1 MKKNLL
7 LIMLAGA
14 SLLTAGIAYAGAPA
28 RVDDSPTTPTE
39 PTTPEPVQIQKVSP
53 ANGKTLKSL
62 AEVVFYLNAADALDE
77 NTDNQMMP
85 LDLTKIYITKG
96 ETTDKLEATKLGIID
111 PVYGSNYQVSAY
123 GYPVSFNAITEEGTY
138 TIHAEEGAF
147 AEASWEEGVD
157 DADGKFTAVAD
168 GKKSAAFTS
177 TFTINP
183 DYNPLAS
190 TLTLLTPATNA
201 EVGSLNHF
209 TLDFQELAY
218 GAEVEETTD
227 ESKSITISGPDE
239 SGASTAK
246 AVVGANWDNMTVKSY
261 KITFQD
267 ADDNDITF
275 TKEGQYTFTIPAG
288 YFTYDGSESPV
299 ITATVTV
306 GAPVELTVSPATG
319 STMRSIKQ
327 ITLSYNMESG
337 LYLEPNEDLLDQI
350 TLTPKNGGTT
360 GTTVTASSIGEFSE
374 AVLPVIF
381 ATPVTADGEY
391 TLSVPAG
398 FFVEK
403 EVVEYNG
410 EYISQDRANGF
421 KSAPL
426 TAEYIVSA
434 SAPTVFGGYSLE
446 PSNDQT
452 VKDIS
457 TIVISFP
464 NIPEEAASSL
474 YQAAENT
481 ISISKGTDTYA
492 GSAMKDW
499 NYEREGMK
507 FNIKFMNADE
517 EPIDAITAD
526 GDWTLTIQSGAF
538 TYDGDTN
545 ALITAVYHVDHTVG
559 VAEIEGAEDGTVT
572 VVSIDG
578 KVLLRNAPADAVN
591 GLENGLYIVNG
602 KKVLV
607 KK

>member
-1 MKKNLL
+1 MK
-7 LIMLAGA
+7 
-14 SLLTAGIAYAGAPA
+14 
-28 RVDDSPTTPTE
+28 
-39 PTTPEPVQIQKVSP
+39 
-53 ANGKTLKSL
+53 
-62 AEVVFYLNAADALDE
+62 
-77 NTDNQMMP
+77 
-85 LDLTKIYITKG
+85 
-96 ETTDKLEATKLGIID
+96 
-111 PVYGSNYQVSAY
+111 
-123 GYPVSFNAITEEGTY
+123 
-138 TIHAEEGAF
+138 
-147 AEASWEEGVD
+147 
-157 DADGKFTAVAD
+157 
-168 GKKSAAFTS
+168 
-177 TFTINP
+177 
-183 DYNPLAS
+183 
-190 TLTLLTPATNA
+190 
-201 EVGSLNHF
+201 
-209 TLDFQELAY
+209 
-218 GAEVEETTD
+218 
-227 ESKSITISGPDE
+227 
-239 SGASTAK
+239 
-246 AVVGANWDNMTVKSY
+246 
-261 KITFQD
+261 
-267 ADDNDITF
+267 
-275 TKEGQYTFTIPAG
+275 
-288 YFTYDGSESPV
+288 
-299 ITATVTV
+299 
-306 GAPVELTVSPATG
+306 
-319 STMRSIKQ
+319 SIKQ

-350 TLTPKNGGTT
+350 TLTPKSGGTAIS
-360 GTTVTASSIGEFSE
+360 ASSTGEFSE
-374 AVLPVIF
+374 AGLPVIF

-398 FFVEK
+398 FFVQK

-410 EYISQDRANGF
+410 EYISQDKANGF

-446 PSNDQT
+446 PANDQT

-499 NYEREGMK
+499 NYEGEGMK

-538 TYDGDTN
+538 SYDGDTN

-578 KVLLRNAPADAVN
+578 KVLLRNAAADAVN

>member
-14 SLLTAGIAYAGAPA
+14 SLLTAGIGYAGAPS
-28 RVDDSPTTPTE
+28 RVDSDPTE
-39 PTTPEPVQIQKVSP
+39 PTTPTTPDPVQIQSVSP

-62 AEVVFYLNAADALDE
+62 DEVVFYLNAADALDE
-77 NTDNQMMP
+77 STGNQMVP
-85 LDLTKIYITKG
+85 LDLTKIYITKA
-96 ETTDKLEATKLGIID
+96 ESTDKIEATGLGTTE
-111 PVYGSNYQVSAY
+111 PVYTNFEVTAY
-123 GYPVSFNAITEEGTY
+123 GYAISFNAISDAGTY
-138 TIHAEEGAF
+138 TIHADEGAF
-147 AEASWEEGVD
+147 VEAAWSETD
-157 DADGKFTAVAD
+157 SKYTAVAD
-168 GKKSAAFTS
+168 GNKSAAFTS

-183 DYNPLAS
+183 SYNPLA
-190 TLTLLTPATNA
+190 LNLLTPANNA
-201 EVGSLNHF
+201 ELGCLEHF

-218 GAEVEETTD
+218 GTEVEESSD
-227 ESKSITISGPDE
+227 VAKAITISGPDE

-288 YFTYDGSESPV
+288 YFTYDGNESPV

-306 GAPVELTVSPATG
+306 GAPVELTVSPTTG

-350 TLTPKNGGTT
+350 TLTPKNSGTAIS
-360 GTTVTASSIGEFSE
+360 ASSTGEFSE
-374 AVLPVIF
+374 AGLPVIF

-410 EYISQDRANGF
+410 DYISQDKANGF
-421 KSAPL
+421 KSAAL
-426 TAEYIVSA
+426 TAEYTVSA
-434 SAPTVFGGYSLE
+434 SALTMFGGYSLE
-446 PSNDQT
+446 PANDQT

-457 TIVISFP
+457 TVVISFP

-481 ISISKGTDTYA
+481 ISISNGTDTYA

-499 NYEREGMK
+499 NYEGEGMK
-507 FNIKFMNADE
+507 FNIRFMNADE
-517 EPIDAITAD
+517 EPIEAITDD

-538 TYDGDTN
+538 SYDGDSN
-545 ALITAVYHVDHTVG
+545 DLITAVYHVDHTVG
-559 VAEIEGAEDGTVT
+559 VADIEGTEDGTVT

>member
-14 SLLTAGIAYAGAPA
+14 SLLTAGIGYAGAPA
-28 RVDDSPTTPTE
+28 RVDDGPTTPTE

-62 AEVVFYLNAADALDE
+62 AEVVFILKGSDALNE
-77 NTDNQMMP
+77 TTGNQMWP
-85 LDLTKIYITKG
+85 LDLNKIYITKEGSADNKIIAKELG
-96 ETTDKLEATKLGIID
+96 EPSADYSDGYQN
-111 PVYGSNYQVSAY
+111 PNYAY
-123 GYPVSFNAITEEGTY
+123 PFSFDAITEAGTY
-138 TIHAEEGAF
+138 TIHADEGAF
-147 AEASWEEGVD
+147 VEAAWSETD
-157 DADGKFTAVAD
+157 SKYTAVAD
-168 GKKSAAFTS
+168 GNKSAAFTS

-183 DYNPLAS
+183 AYNPLS
-190 TLTLLTPATNA
+190 LTNLLPANDA
-201 EVGSLNHF
+201 EVGCLQHF

-218 GAEVEETTD
+218 GTEVEESSD
-227 ESKSITISGPDE
+227 AAKAITITGTNVGE
-239 SGASTAK
+239 NIK
-246 AVVGANWDNMTVKSY
+246 AVAGTNYYNNACKSFE
-261 KITFQD
+261 ITFQN
-267 ADDNDITF
+267 ADEETVTF
-275 TKEGQYTFTIPAG
+275 TEVGEYTLSIPAG
-288 YFTYDGSESPV
+288 YFTYDGSESPEM
-299 ITATVTV
+299 IAKVTV
-306 GAPVELTVSPATG
+306 GGPVELTVSPTTG
-319 STMRSIKQ
+319 STVKSLSQ
-327 ITLSYNMESG
+327 ITISYNMESG
-337 LYLEPNEDLLDQI
+337 LWLEPNEDLLEEI
-350 TLTPKNGGTT
+350 TLTPTAGGTAINPT
-360 GTTVTASSIGEFSE
+360 ELGEPGE
-374 AVLPVIF
+374 AGVPVIF
-381 ATPVTADGEY
+381 GTAVTADGEY

-403 EVVEYNG
+403 EMVDFNGSEMAMTKEYN
-410 EYISQDRANGF
+410 AF
-421 KSAPL
+421 KSAAL
-426 TAEYIVSA
+426 TATYTISA
-434 SAPTVFGGYSLE
+434 NAPGMFDTYTLD
-446 PSNDQT
+446 PANDKT

-457 TIVISFP
+457 TIAITFP
-464 NIPEEAASSL
+464 NIAEEAQSQL
-474 YQAAENT
+474 WGAAENT

-499 NYEREGMK
+499 NYEGEGMK

-517 EPIDAITAD
+517 EQIDAITAD

>member
-14 SLLTAGIAYAGAPA
+14 SLLTAGIGYAGAPS
-28 RVDDSPTTPTE
+28 RVDDGPTTPTE
-39 PTTPEPVQIQKVSP
+39 PTTPTPVQIYKVSP
-53 ANGKTLKSL
+53 TNGKTLKSV
-62 AEVVFYLNAADALDE
+62 AEVVFILKGSDALNE
-77 NTDNQMMP
+77 TTGNQMWP
-85 LDLTKIYITKG
+85 VDLSKIYITKG
-96 ETTDKLEATKLGIID
+96 ESTDNKIVATGIGEAGAEYSD
-111 PVYGSNYQVSAY
+111 GYQNPNFAY
-123 GYPVSFNAITEEGTY
+123 PISFDAVTEAGTY
-138 TIHAEEGAF
+138 TIHADEGAF
-147 AEASWEEGVD
+147 VEATWSETD
-157 DADGKFTAVAD
+157 SKYTAVAD
-168 GKKSAAFTS
+168 GNKSAAFTS
-177 TFTINP
+177 TFTIDP
-183 DYNPLAS
+183 DYNPLA
-190 TLTLLTPATNA
+190 LTRLTPANNA
-201 EVGSLNHF
+201 ELGCLEHF

-288 YFTYDGSESPV
+288 YFTYDGNESPV

-360 GTTVTASSIGEFSE
+360 VTASSIGEFSE
-374 AVLPVIF
+374 AGLPVIF

-398 FFVEK
+398 FFVQK

-410 EYISQDRANGF
+410 EFISQDRANGF
-421 KSAPL
+421 KSAAL

-481 ISISKGTDTYA
+481 ISISNGTDTYA

-499 NYEREGMK
+499 NYEGEGMK
-507 FNIKFMNADE
+507 FNIRFMNADE
-517 EPIDAITAD
+517 EPIEAITAD
-526 GDWTLTIQSGAF
+526 GNWTLTIQSGAF
-538 TYDGDTN
+538 TYDGDSN
-545 ALITAVYHVDHTVG
+545 DLITAVYHVDHTVG

>member
-14 SLLTAGIAYAGAPA
+14 SLLTAGIGYAGAPS
-28 RVDDSPTTPTE
+28 RVDDGPTTDPTTPT
-39 PTTPEPVQIQKVSP
+39 TPDPVQIQSVSP

-62 AEVVFYLNAADALDE
+62 DEVVFYLNVADALDE
-77 NTDNQMMP
+77 NTGNQMLP
-85 LDLTKIYITKG
+85 LDLNKIYITKA
-96 ETTDKLEATKLGIID
+96 ESTDKIEATELGIID

-123 GYPVSFNAITEEGTY
+123 GYPVSFNAITEAGTY

-157 DADGKFTAVAD
+157 DADGKYTAVAD

-183 DYNPLAS
+183 SYNPLS
-190 TLTLLTPATNA
+190 LNLLTPANYA
-201 EVGSLNHF
+201 ELGCLEHF

-218 GAEVEETTD
+218 GTEVEESSD
-227 ESKSITISGPDE
+227 AAKAITISGPDE

-288 YFTYDGSESPV
+288 YFTFDGNESPV

-306 GAPVELTVSPATG
+306 GAPVELTVSPTTG

-350 TLTPKNGGTT
+350 TLTPKNSGTAIS
-360 GTTVTASSIGEFSE
+360 ASSTGAFSE
-374 AVLPVIF
+374 AGLPVIF

-410 EYISQDRANGF
+410 DYISQDKANGF
-421 KSAPL
+421 KSAAL
-426 TAEYIVSA
+426 TAEYTVSA
-434 SAPTVFGGYSLE
+434 SALTVFGGYSLE
-446 PSNDQT
+446 PANDQT

-457 TIVISFP
+457 TIAISFP
-464 NIPEEAASSL
+464 NIPAEAASSL
-474 YQAAENT
+474 YQSAPNS
-481 ISISKGTDTYA
+481 ISISNGTDTYA
-492 GSAMKDW
+492 GSAMQDW
-499 NYEREGMK
+499 NYEGEGMK
-507 FNIKFMNADE
+507 FNIRFMNADE

-538 TYDGDTN
+538 SYDGDSN
-545 ALITAVYHVDHTVG
+545 DLITAVYHVDHTVG

>member
-14 SLLTAGIAYAGAPA
+14 SLLTAGIGYAGAPS
-28 RVDDSPTTPTE
+28 RVDSDPTTPTE
-39 PTTPEPVQIQKVSP
+39 PTTPTPVQIYKVSP
-53 ANGKTLKSL
+53 TNGKTLKSL
-62 AEVVFYLNAADALDE
+62 AEVVLILKGSDALDE
-77 NTDNQMMP
+77 TTGNQMWP
-85 LDLTKIYITKG
+85 LDLNKIYITKEGSADNKINAKELG
-96 ETTDKLEATKLGIID
+96 EPSADYSDGYQN
-111 PVYGSNYQVSAY
+111 PNYAY
-123 GYPVSFNAITEEGTY
+123 PFSFDAITEAGTY
-138 TIHAEEGAF
+138 TIHADEGAF
-147 AEASWEEGVD
+147 VEAAWSETD
-157 DADGKFTAVAD
+157 SKYTAVAD
-168 GKKSAAFTS
+168 GNKSAAFTS

-183 DYNPLAS
+183 SYNPLA
-190 TLTLLTPATNA
+190 LNLLTPANNA
-201 EVGSLNHF
+201 ELGCLEHF

-218 GAEVEETTD
+218 GTEVEESSD
-227 ESKSITISGPDE
+227 AAKAITISGPDE

-288 YFTYDGSESPV
+288 YFTYDGNESPV

-306 GAPVELTVSPATG
+306 GAPVELTVSPTTG

-350 TLTPKNGGTT
+350 TLTPKNSGTAIS
-360 GTTVTASSIGEFSE
+360 ASSKGEFSE
-374 AVLPVIF
+374 AGLPVIF
-381 ATPVTADGEY
+381 ATPVTADGVY

-398 FFVEK
+398 FFVQK

-410 EYISQDRANGF
+410 DYISQDKANGF
-421 KSAPL
+421 KSAAL
-426 TAEYIVSA
+426 TAEYTVSA
-434 SAPTVFGGYSLE
+434 SALTVFGGYSLE
-446 PSNDQT
+446 PANDQT

-457 TIVISFP
+457 TVVISFP

-481 ISISKGTDTYA
+481 ISISNGTDTYA

-499 NYEREGMK
+499 NYEGEGMK
-507 FNIKFMNADE
+507 FNIRFMNADE
-517 EPIDAITAD
+517 EPIEAITDD
-526 GDWTLTIQSGAF
+526 GNWTLTIQSGAF
-538 TYDGDTN
+538 TYDGDSN
-545 ALITAVYHVDHTVG
+545 DLITAVYHVDHTVG